1 MSGQYSSYLGASGAE
16 TIKWTERSRYLDTR
30 ESTSSWSDVAIAPSG
45 QVIRTGGKGRPV
57 RGLST
62 YSARNSNIRAHFL
75 GFLALTTIP
84 VDGSS
89 RAYDRSPKRPR
100 SVRSDA
106 SSSSPNMDFTGYR
119 HKEANC
125 PAASSEEFIGPSRSY
140 RCAESVDGTS
150 KFRVETRMTKAES
163 RPYNSRGQASRHPD
177 CQHPT
182 TVVAKWEPGSGNPL
196 AQRPESEWTW
206 DDSQSGHTRRFAA
219 RMCRGS
225 ARSKIKYHAA
235 RHSFDEA
242 SVGELLPHPVRLTR
256 SPNPRRRTRRL
267 PFRRPAARQH
277 SPMTCR
283 REAEVP
289 GPARRSP
296 TRPPRPWHSPCP
308 ASHPESRRPPRPPRE
323 KGERSSKSTRR
334 SHARPP
340 RRPVQYRRRL

>member
-89 RAYDRSPKRPR
+89 RAYDRSPRRPR

-106 SSSSPNMDFTGYR
+106 PSSSPNMDFTGYR

-150 KFRVETRMTKAES
+150 KFRVETEGPPVPKS
-163 RPYNSRGQASRHPD
+163 SI
-177 CQHPT
+177 
-182 TVVAKWEPGSGNPL
+182 
-196 AQRPESEWTW
+196 
-206 DDSQSGHTRRFAA
+206 TRLV
-219 RMCRGS
+219 
-225 ARSKIKYHAA
+225 I
-235 RHSFDEA
+235 
-242 SVGELLPHPVRLTR
+242 P
-256 SPNPRRRTRRL
+256 
-267 PFRRPAARQH
+267 
-277 SPMTCR
+277 
-283 REAEVP
+283 
-289 GPARRSP
+289 
-296 TRPPRPWHSPCP
+296 
-308 ASHPESRRPPRPPRE
+308 
-323 KGERSSKSTRR
+323 STRHR
-334 SHARPP
+334 SMSSCRIPFDSLDLPILAVAHGAYLFADPLRGNILP
-340 RRPVQYRRRL
+340 